1 MAITVPLD
9 PEAWVKLGRTIR
21 QHREEAGLSRRA
33 LAEKAGVSEK
43 SIQVAEEGRVP
54 RGRMPQSLSRIE
66 EALGWAPGSS
76 IAILKGQT
84 WARFS
89 IREES
94 VRLETEDV
102 RSAAESVHEPLSLF
116 HDHGPKQASMF
127 KDFASRDVE
136 LTQSGHLAQ
145 DIFMR
150 QARRYRKLRGVSTE
164 ELARKAA
171 AAGSSLTEQD
181 IERLEDGTRLLR
193 MAEAR
198 EIAGALETS
207 VDWILGSGFSDD
219 APEEMRWPPTAEE
232 MEAEAKALQRRMG
245 DMGERVT
252 AAQYQFQAAKQRE
265 VAARQE
271 AEMAMAMLESTV
283 AQEREMERHYQY
295 LLGRIDSLRAAAGKD
310 TVIEFHP
317 VREGEEE

>member
-1 MAITVPLD
+1 LDMAITVPLD

-66 EALGWAPGSS
+66 EALGWGAGSS

-89 IREES
+89 IREEE
-94 VRLETEDV
+94 VRLEEV
-102 RSAAESVHEPLSLF
+102 GQSSAKGLPDQESLF
-116 HDHGPKQASMF
+116 QRPTQAPLF
-127 KDFASRDVE
+127 KDMSSRDME

-150 QARRYRKLRGVSTE
+150 QAKRYRKLQGVSVE
-164 ELARKAA
+164 ELARRAA
-171 AAGSSLTEQD
+171 VAGSSLTEQD

-198 EIAGALETS
+198 EIAGALEVT

-219 APEEMRWPPTAEE
+219 APEEMRWPPTGEE
-232 MEAEAKALQRRMG
+232 LEAEAKALQRRMG
-245 DMGERVT
+245 DMGARVFAAHSQLAAARERE
-252 AAQYQFQAAKQRE
+252 A
-265 VAARQE
+265 AARQE
-271 AEMAMAMLESTV
+271 TEMAMAMLQSAM

-310 TVIEFHP
+310 TVIEFRP
-317 VREGEEE
+317 VREDEEE